1 MFWLVGLDLEYR
13 SRYLY
18 RSKDMSRDRVYCYVV
33 CLSDALLPFVVDT
46 NMAAA

>member
-1 MFWLVGLDLEYR
+1 MFCLVGLDLE

-18 RSKDMSRDRVYCYVV
+18 RSKDMSWDRVYYYVV

>member
-1 MFWLVGLDLEYR
+1 MFCLVGLDLE
-13 SRYLY
+13 Y
-18 RSKDMSRDRVYCYVV
+18 RSKDMSRDRVYYYIV